1 MSETK
6 AMSNVRV
13 MVECALMIAIGTLL
27 AQIKLFTLP
36 NEGSIT
42 MFSMLPFIM
51 VSFRHGVRWGI
62 MTGFANSILQMLLG
76 GVPAVPAGTLSSL
89 ALMILLDYVLAFTL
103 LGLAGL
109 FARPFKNRIAGI
121 VVGTLAAC
129 VMRFLC
135 AFFSGVVIWG
145 VYAPEG
151 MAPALYS
158 FTYNASYMIPETVI
172 TIVAALA
179 VYKIMPK
186 FFAEAS

>member
-13 MVECALMIAIGTLL
+13 MVECALMIAIGTILS
-27 AQIKLFTLP
+27 QIKLFTLP
-36 NEGSIT
+36 NEGSVT

-62 MTGFANSILQMLLG
+62 MTGFTNSILQMLLG
-76 GVPAVPAGTLSSL
+76 RVPAVPAGTIPSFV
-89 ALMILLDYVLAFTL
+89 LMLLLDYVLAFTL

-109 FARPFKNRIAGI
+109 FAKPFKNHTAGI
-121 VVGTLAAC
+121 VAGTLAAC

-135 AFFSGVVIWG
+135 SFFSGVVIWG

-158 FTYNASYMIPETVI
+158 LTYNASYMIPETII

-179 VYKIMPK
+179 VYKIRPK
-186 FFAEAS
+186 LFAEAS